1 MSENNGPYGE
11 GGPMDFQSVLFDI
24 YFLSEKIQHYS
35 NEITG
40 LEFADE
46 RGYLDDRE
54 TGRLMYCRES
64 LEKAQTIAGARLR
77 EARENHRDDFLRHL
91 GDVLKRVAALRDQ
104 LSGKNDD
111 RLKSDIGMIE
121 ELLVNLRD
129 VRQGREPKYSVWW
142 VFYYTQSV
150 LCGEFRFS
158 GKNLGGDANTLIARC
173 PACSHPNDITQAIDI
188 FLPPTGTPCKSVTI
202 LDEYKCAGCGQRFK
216 AMFSIHFE
224 EQVRFEIIYTDFPPV
239 RFEW

>member
-1 MSENNGPYGE
+1 MNGGISTIGKPA
-11 GGPMDFQSVLFDI
+11 DSCI
-24 YFLSEKIQHYS
+24 TEKALKRRKRS
-35 NEITG
+35 RG
-40 LEFADE
+40 RGSGKPE
-46 RGYLDDRE
+46 RTIVTIFRHLDDV
-54 TGRLMYCRES
+54 
-64 LEKAQTIAGARLR
+64 A
-77 EARENHRDDFLRHL
+77 
-91 GDVLKRVAALRDQ
+91 KRVAGLRDQ
-104 LSGKNDD
+104 LSGKHGDS
-111 RLKSDIGMIE
+111 LKGDIGMIGD
-121 ELLVNLRD
+121 LLENLTD

-142 VFYYTQSV
+142 VFYYAQSV
-150 LCGEFRFS
+150 LSRYGEFRFS
-158 GKNLGGDANTLIARC
+158 GKNIGADAAPLIVRC

>member
-1 MSENNGPYGE
+1 
-11 GGPMDFQSVLFDI
+11 MDFQSVLFDI
-24 YFLSEKIQHYS
+24 YFLSEKVQHYS
-35 NEITG
+35 NEISG

-54 TGRLMYCRES
+54 TGRLMYYRES

-111 RLKSDIGMIE
+111 RLKGDIGMIE

-142 VFYYTQSV
+142 VFYYTQYV
-150 LCGEFRFS
+150 LCRYGNYRFS
-158 GKNLGGDANTLIARC
+158 GKSPGDDAGALIVRC
-173 PACSHPNDITQAIDI
+173 PSCSRPNDITHTIDI
-188 FLPPTGTPCKSVTI
+188 FLPPAETPCTSVTI
-202 LDEYKCAGCGQRFK
+202 LDEYKCVGCGQRFR
-216 AMFSIHFE
+216 AMFAIYFE
-224 EQVRFEIIYTDFPPV
+224 VPVRFEIINVDFPPV
-239 RFEW
+239 HFKW